1 MVFRPKVAVFVLFL
15 VTAGLSGC
23 FGSESEGGAP
33 TAAFNVTPLTDGL
46 TFRFD
51 ATNSSDPQ
59 GDALNVAWNFGD
71 EGEQLGTLEEFGL
84 IDYTYAVTNTMFHVS
99 LVVTDAQGNAGSH
112 MEQVSIGTGVN
123 NPPVGVVKNATRW
136 VKPGGG
142 VVLDASQSTD
152 PDDDLFNYEWIMGNF
167 SEENVTIASPFLQQ
181 GQGYETTFE
190 KVGVYSFHCHPHPW
204 MKMRVVVDEADANAS
219 DFAEVDITNYA
230 YSDKVVTVRPGG
242 TVNWTN
248 RDPDVHTA
256 TGEWFNGGKVIST
269 SPIMSAKLEA
279 GDYQARLILNDGKG
293 GMTMK
298 TYGLKASTD
307 APDSPKTSQILRNDL
322 NHVPTVP
329 DQAYDGEEIP
339 YTADWPLNLTA
350 TVSWEDPSGGSI
362 FRIALKQGV
371 VLTNCVPEGNSCTLM
386 YNLIPG
392 TPYRIVLSATPE
404 GRSVNQDVVID
415 TSAIQ
420 WSYPPFGNSEGC
432 PPGLDMH
439 NGVCMKH

>member
-1 MVFRPKVAVFVLFL
+1 MVLRPKVAISALFL
-15 VTAGLSGC
+15 FIAGFSGC
-23 FGSESEGGAP
+23 FGADSAGSGDP
-33 TAAFNVTPLTDGL
+33 TAIFKVTPRSDGV
-46 TFRFD
+46 TFLFD
-51 ATNSSDPQ
+51 ATNSTDPQ
-59 GDALNVAWNFGD
+59 DDALSVAWNFGD
-71 EGEQLGTLEEFGL
+71 EGVQLGTLSEFGL
-84 IDYTYAVTNTMFHVS
+84 IEYTYAVTNTMFWVS
-99 LVVTDAQGNAGSH
+99 LVVSDAEGNSGSH

-167 SEENVTIASPFLQQ
+167 SEGNMSIASPFLQK

-204 MKMRVVVDEADANAS
+204 MKMRVVVDGTDANAS

-230 YSDKVVTVRPGG
+230 YSDKVVTIRPGG

-279 GDYQARLILNDGKG
+279 GDSQARLILNAGKG
-293 GMTMK
+293 GITRK
-298 TYGLKASTD
+298 TYGLKAPTD
-307 APDSPKTSQILRNDL
+307 
-322 NHVPTVP
+322 
-329 DQAYDGEEIP
+329 E
-339 YTADWPLNLTA
+339 WPLNLTA
-350 TVSWEDPSGGSI
+350 TVSWEDPSGGSV
-362 FRIALKQGV
+362 FRIALKYQNKIV
-371 VLTNCVPEGNSCTLM
+371 TDCVPEGNSCTLM
-386 YNLIPG
+386 YNLVPG
-392 TPYRIVLSATPE
+392 LKYYIVLSAAPE
-404 GRSVNQDVVID
+404 GRSVQQDVVID

-420 WSYPPFGNSEGC
+420 WAYPPFGNSEGC
-432 PPGLDMH
+432 PPGQDLH
-439 NGVCMKH
+439 GGVCMKH